1 MPTANIYGSK
11 MIYVNRGSPS
21 STLTPGASLSLY
33 GWYDGDVE
41 NVAYMAFDIP
51 DNIKRK
57 HLLNGTFYI
66 YAKSE
71 RGDTV
76 GYYTITGGY
85 KDNFTWNSKPP
96 HDYNFTKLG
105 EGRNFV
111 WIQKH
116 YGSFWTNQGYK
127 TGCLGELL
135 RDGAEI
141 LNWSNDS
148 IGQIHTPNSSSR
160 PYVTVAYEPIYLE
173 ASASPVSGFV
183 DKHKEIKLIVTASAT
198 TDEAIEI
205 PMLRSAT
212 IQWRDGE
219 SAQWNQLTG
228 QVDANANW
236 EWYKRIEFVI
246 PPDSVTA
253 ESLHWR
259 IANVVSNDGVI
270 TNFSAVNVL
279 STVDSLSTAV
289 PVSPVNVMINVET
302 ENEFQ
307 WQHVIATGS
316 DPTGF
321 DVQYTIDGLSW
332 QTLESKTGTAETVC
346 IAAANALPAGKLQWR
361 VRTYNGDGVA
371 GEWSEPAAIIGYGAP
386 PAPIISEITNSAR
399 PTIRWQSATQIAYEL
414 IIQQDGKDL
423 LHVGETVGTDKAYTV
438 SDFLQDGTYTVL
450 VRIKNSGL
458 YWSQWASVDFT
469 IRTEKPAPPIIAGQQ
484 IKNGVAVS
492 TDEGPD
498 ALYLLRDGVP
508 IAKLYGGQ
516 AVDYGVVGPHE
527 YVVRRVSAAG
537 AFADSAPL
545 VLETKVEQAVIAPA
559 DDPRSMIGPLLQ
571 AVENEYP
578 STANLMAEMKHYA
591 GRRYPVAVTD
601 GTIEEEY
608 SPVFAAL
615 NPAHWRALRSLM
627 EEAAP
632 VLYRNSAGDC
642 AYCLIIALN
651 PTKAHS
657 GYMTWETTMTRV
669 DYVERIE
676 YE

>member
-1 MPTANIYGSK
+1 MPTATIYAKAAANIISNTPDSSFPVNGWNVELSYAKSTGRTVNAVYSFDVPANLYGKQVASGYLNFVK
-11 MIYVNRGSPS
+11 SS
-21 STLTPGASLSLY
+21 STSVFGSTIAKINSPDTFNVNTATWNNVVDAEPLNYQGSL
-33 GWYDGDVE
+33 GDQNQSQTSRAE
-41 NVAYMAFDIP
+41 IIA
-51 DNIKRK
+51 R
-57 HLLNGTFYI
+57 LLNGAYLFATSDFDR
-66 YAKSE
+66 SLS
-71 RGDTV
+71 T
-76 GYYTITGGY
+76 TITG
-85 KDNFTWNSKPP
+85 KPSISIT
-96 HDYNFTKLG
+96 YN
-105 EGRNFV
+105 
-111 WIQKH
+111 
-116 YGSFWTNQGYK
+116 
-127 TGCLGELL
+127 
-135 RDGAEI
+135 D
-141 LNWSNDS
+141 
-148 IGQIHTPNSSSR
+148 
-160 PYVTVAYEPIYLE
+160 VTVPRITQKDLIGYRNPRKAFEIQFSLTEDMIGPINITGTKIRWKEKDAANYLE
-173 ASASPVSGFV
+173 A
-183 DKHKEIKLIVTASAT
+183 D
-198 TDEAIEI
+198 
-205 PMLRSAT
+205 
-212 IQWRDGE
+212 
-219 SAQWNQLTG
+219 
-228 QVDANANW
+228 
-236 EWYKRIEFVI
+236 I
-246 PPDSVTA
+246 PPDPYVSDSFYRITGIYYENKQTIPPETLPTGKSLDYQLQVQINGEWWSQNTA
-253 ESLHWR
+253 W
-259 IANVVSNDGVI
+259 N
-270 TNFSAVNVL
+270 TL
-279 STVDSLSTAV
+279 STVDSISTAV
-289 PVSPVNVMINVET
+289 LKEPVNAIINVEA
-302 ENEFQ
+302 ENTFQ
-307 WQHVIATGS
+307 WQHVIETGS

-321 DVQYTIDGLSW
+321 DLQYSIDNYTW
-332 QTLESKTGTAETVC
+332 QQLGTGRATAKTSYIV
-346 IAAANALPAGKLQWR
+346 AANILPAGKLRWR
-361 VRTYNGDGVA
+361 VRTYNNDGVA

-484 IKNGVAVS
+484 IENGVAVS

-615 NPAHWRALRSLM
+615 NPAHWRALRNLM